1 MATMLAN
8 MQAVCQEL
16 GLNSPSSV
24 AGSTDKQ
31 LIQLLALMNRVGDDL
46 LHEYEWN
53 KLSTIYR
60 FYTQFTTLT
69 GTLTEGSAVVTGISS
84 TTGLGTSY
92 AVSGTGIPNDAVIA
106 SVDSATQ
113 VTLNLEATETG
124 AQSLTFSKVG
134 YAFPSDYDRLIS
146 RTDWNKTNFWEI
158 IGPET
163 PQQWEWLKSGL
174 IASGPRTRFR
184 ILGGLFE
191 IWPPPTDELVLGF
204 EYVSSYWARTTLGV
218 AKAAFTVDTDTSVY
232 RDNLLVLGTKLKFYE
247 IKGFDTTTL
256 ALNFNRQLQLAKEQD
271 KDGPTLS
278 MAPRLSEVLLG
289 YDNIP
294 DSGYGDV

>member
-8 MQAVCQEL
+8 IQTVCQEL

-31 LIQLLALMNRVGDDL
+31 IIQLLALMNRVGDDL
-46 LHEYEWN
+46 LHEFEWN
-53 KLSTIYR
+53 KLSVPYR
-60 FYTQFTTLT
+60 FYTQASTLT
-69 GTLTEGSAVVTGISS
+69 GTLTDGSAVVTGISS
-84 TTGLGTSY
+84 TAGLGTTY
-92 AVSGTGIPNDAVIA
+92 NVQGTGIQTDTNIL

-113 VTLNLEATETG
+113 VTLDLEATETG
-124 AQSLTFSKVG
+124 AQSLTFSKIS
-134 YAFPSDYDRLIS
+134 YPFPGDYDRLIS
-146 RTDWNKTNFWEI
+146 RTDWNKTNFWEL

-163 PQQWEWLKSGL
+163 AQQWEWLKSGL

-191 IWPPPTDELVLGF
+191 IWPPPTADIIMGF
-204 EYVSSYWARTTLGV
+204 EYVSSYWALSTLGV
-218 AKAAFTVDTDTSVY
+218 AKAALTVDTDTSVF

-256 ALNFNRQLQLAKEQD
+256 ATNYNRQLQLAKEQD

-278 MAPRLSEVLLG
+278 MAPRLSTVLIG

-294 DSGYGDV
+294 DSNYGS